1 MLQRIEVESYFPTLP
16 LPIGNGA
23 TDDPIQV
30 RNIDG
35 LGPVKSGLTSTPFAT
50 GRGSYFQGG
59 SIPDRNIVLTLG
71 LNPNWT
77 DQTVAS
83 LRKLLYGY
91 FMSEQWCKLRLFNDD
106 YPDVE
111 IEGICESVEPNI
123 FSQDPE
129 VQVSIIHH
137 QPDFVAIDGVN
148 IDGEVTNALIDGDP
162 TEYTFDYEG
171 NAPAGF
177 VLEVRPSPS
186 NPAYTGRLLVVLETS
201 DSVDTFEINEIT
213 IDATKYLIF
222 GTWDNDRK
230 IETVGTISGEV
241 IDVLLKEVVSGS
253 TWMKFKQGENILA
266 VSAEENFLTFKLVYF
281 PRFGGL

>member
-1 MLQRIEVESYFPTLP
+1 MLQRIEVESYSPTLP
-16 LPIGNGA
+16 LPIGGGA

-35 LGPVKSGLTSTPFAT
+35 LGPVKAALTSTAFAT

-59 SIPDRNIVLTLG
+59 SIPERNIVLTLG

-77 DQTVAS
+77 DQTVTS

-91 FMSEQWCKLRLFNDD
+91 FMPEQWCKLRFFTDD
-106 YPDVE
+106 YPDVA

-123 FSQDPE
+123 FSEDPE
-129 VQVSIIHH
+129 IQVSIIHH
-137 QPDFVAIDGVN
+137 QPDFVAIDDTV
-148 IDGEVTNALIDGDP
+148 IDGSVTNALIDGDP
-162 TEYTFDYEG
+162 TEYEFEYEG

-177 VLEVRPSPS
+177 VLAVRPSPS
-186 NPAYTGRLLVVLETS
+186 NPDYTGPLLVVLETA
-201 DSVDTFEINEIT
+201 DSVDNFQVNAVT

-230 IETVGTISGEV
+230 IQTVDETGAIVDI
-241 IDVLLKEVVSGS
+241 LLKEVEVGS
-253 TWMKFKQGENILA
+253 NWMKLKPGQNILA
-266 VSAEENFLTFKLVYF
+266 VSAEENFLAFKLTYF
-281 PRFGGL
+281 ARYGGL